1 MMAKLPRDVSGR
13 RVVGVLQRCGFYVL
27 HQRGSHVILR
37 RDNPKSTV
45 SVPDHAALRVGT
57 LRTILHQAG
66 IDVEAFVE
74 LL

>member
-1 MMAKLPRDVSGR
+1 M
-13 RVVGVLQRCGFYVL
+13 L
-27 HQRGSHVILR
+27 HQRGSHIILR

>member
-1 MMAKLPRDVSGR
+1 M
-13 RVVGVLQRCGFYVL
+13 
-27 HQRGSHVILR
+27 ILR
-37 RDNPKSTV
+37 RDDPKTTV

-57 LRTILHQAG
+57 LRNILNQAG